1 MSSGRC
7 AECGAMSSLWSPAC
21 AFCGAPA
28 SGLSMRTRSV
38 ADLAFS
44 DPPTQRR
51 KGVLGGIRKWLSRLF
66 IRP

>member
-1 MSSGRC
+1 
-7 AECGAMSSLWSPAC
+7 MSSLWSPAC

-51 KGVLGGIRKWLSRLF
+51 KGMLGEIREWLSRLF
-66 IRP
+66 IRS